1 MSAGSRQPHARR
13 IEPDRRESPASLAL
27 GLVAILVVALALVV
41 LLPATAWGPVV
52 P

>member
-1 MSAGSRQPHARR
+1 MTRQPHARR
-13 IEPDRRESPASLAL
+13 IEPERRESPASLAR

-41 LLPATAWGPVV
+41 LLPASGWEAV